1 MMSEELGIY
10 LITMLAASNLVQDF
24 MIGSGLTVSAQCTEV
39 FRLLVQDPG
48 SNTGTCAL
56 IRECAV
62 CIFAV
67 YTAYSRPA

>member
-10 LITMLAASNLVQDF
+10 FITMLAASNIVPNF
-24 MIGSGLTVSAQCTEV
+24 MIGSGLTVCAQCTEV

-48 SNTGTCAL
+48 SNFGTCAL
-56 IRECAV
+56 IRESAM